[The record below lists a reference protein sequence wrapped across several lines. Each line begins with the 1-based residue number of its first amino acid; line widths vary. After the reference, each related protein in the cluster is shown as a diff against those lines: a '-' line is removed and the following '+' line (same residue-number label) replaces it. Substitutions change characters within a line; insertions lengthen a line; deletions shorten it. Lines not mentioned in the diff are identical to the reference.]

1 MVKYGHLNTIERP
14 VVAKKN
20 YKKNTFFIA
29 YYYDVMVFRIQS
41 GAEGQKY
48 YRSVLP
54 SYMSVLPRCYT
65 KRAKEMLSKTQ
76 SSVRIQA
83 CLFPLWLCSITYI
96 WILACE
102 LFLKVEGNHIAKHT
116 ILSGFSPMRH
126 FLFSKL
132 TKLLS
137 GRH

>member
-14 VVAKKN
+14 VVAKKTIRKIVLHCILLWRN
-20 YKKNTFFIA
+20 GT
-29 YYYDVMVFRIQS
+29 QS
-41 GAEGQKY
+41 GAEGQKC
-48 YRSVLP
+48 YRSVLL
-54 SYMSVLPRCYT
+54 SYMSVLPRCNT
-65 KRAKEMLSKTQ
+65 KRAQEMLSKTQ
-76 SSVRIQA
+76 PSVRIQA